1 MAASSV
7 SGTAGYPAPVLD
19 DTSPATWPDGLR
31 FAFGTLTVLPVRVAR
46 WDRSAARRGMAGA
59 PLAGLAVGVCGAA
72 LGTVLLL
79 LGAGAP
85 LAAVATVAAG
95 AALTRGLHLDGL
107 ADTADGLGSGR
118 PAEDALR
125 IMKQSDIGPF
135 GVVALVLVLL
145 AQTAALARAYDGS
158 WSRGALA
165 AVVAATAARLALTR
179 AARTG
184 VPAARPEGL
193 GAAVAGVVPRTTA
206 LLVTLLVTA
215 VSAAAGA
222 LLGPYDAVRAAA
234 AVAVSAAVAELL
246 LRHCT
251 RRFGGVTGDV
261 FGGLAETAA
270 TAALVV
276 LALG

>member
-1 MAASSV
+1 M
-7 SGTAGYPAPVLD
+7 PR
-19 DTSPATWPDGLR
+19 TSPLDGLR
-31 FAFGTLTVLPVRVAR
+31 FAFGTLTVIPVRVTR
-46 WDRSAARRGMAGA
+46 WDREAARGGMLCA
-59 PLAGLAVGVCGAA
+59 PLAGLAVGAA
-72 LGTVLLL
+72 AAGLGLALLF

-85 LAAVATVAAG
+85 LAAVATVAVP

-107 ADTADGLGSGR
+107 ADTADGLGSGK

-135 GVVALVLVLL
+135 GVITLVLVLL
-145 AQTAALARAYDGS
+145 AQVAALAQAYDAS
-158 WSRGALA
+158 WARGACA
-165 AVVAATAARLALTR
+165 AVVSAALARLALTL

-193 GAAVAGVVPRTTA
+193 GAAVAGVVPVRGA
-206 LLVTLLVTA
+206 VLAAVAVTVA
-215 VSAAAGA
+215 AAAAGA
-222 LLGPYDAVRAAA
+222 LFGPYGVIRTAGA
-234 AVAVSAAVAELL
+234 AVLALASAEAL

-270 TAALVV
+270 TTALVV
-276 LALG
+276 LSLG